1 MASIDSARVDRR
13 TLIVGGA
20 SVAAGAVLLK
30 APQAQATSVE
40 TAWTPALVAGRVTDD
55 AVDVTSL
62 DTHRRVRVGLSPDTI
77 VHADLEVGSQVL
89 IEGDDSAD
97 GAVAARRVIR
107 GVFGE
112 RSDVRR

>member
-1 MASIDSARVDRR
+1 MASIESARVDRR

-20 SVAAGAVLLK
+20 SVAAGAVLLR
-30 APQAQATSVE
+30 PSGAQASPFDGE
-40 TAWTPALVAGRVTDD
+40 WTPARVAGRISAD
-55 AVDVTSL
+55 AIDVTSL
-62 DTHRRVRVGLSPDTI
+62 DTQRHVRVGLSSDTI
-77 VHADLEVGSQVL
+77 VHADLAVGDQVL

-97 GAVAARRVIR
+97 GEVTARRVIR